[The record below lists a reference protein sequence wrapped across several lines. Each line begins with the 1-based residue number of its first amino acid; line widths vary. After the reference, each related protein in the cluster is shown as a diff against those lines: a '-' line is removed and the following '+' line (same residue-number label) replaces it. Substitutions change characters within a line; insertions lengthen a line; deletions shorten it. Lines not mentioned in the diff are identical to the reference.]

1 MTPMRVV
8 FIQRSVGPGGSKNS
22 LLQTLRIACTQKDFQ
37 FRVLCGEEGSFVSE
51 CRELGIEPAISRI
64 PEWRKW
70 PERFFFA
77 RKLGVIAKR
86 LSDFAPDYVISN
98 ERWWAPH
105 AQFLAR
111 QLGCRSASYVR
122 ESALTAA
129 PKARQYHLHKLDRVL
144 CVSAALKQELDR
156 TATLPGNSRVVYNPV
171 QRPTIDPDADAQI
184 SVMLNQ
190 FPRVKKWL
198 LHIGL
203 LSECKNQIGTIRT
216 LRALHDAGLQDWGL
230 ILAGDTD
237 TDYFQRVEQEISRVG
252 LEQHVCVA
260 GQVAHLGN
268 LIQRTEGTLLS
279 SRHEGLPRAV
289 IESFLLGKMCFA
301 TSLPGLAEIYGK
313 CENSFVSATND
324 PESLAQTV
332 LEAQKNLPKMSVIAD
347 ELRKELDIKFSPEN
361 HWCQLTAALAK

>member
-1 MTPMRVV
+1 MRVV

-22 LLQTLRIACTQKDFQ
+22 LLQTLRVASTQNDFQ
-37 FRVLCGEEGSFVSE
+37 FKVLCGEEGSFVNK
-51 CRELGIEPAISRI
+51 CRELGIEPAIARI

-70 PERFFFA
+70 PERLFFA
-77 RKLGVIAKR
+77 RKMGVIAKQVG
-86 LSDFAPDYVISN
+86 DFAPDYVISN

-105 AQFLAR
+105 AQFLAK

-122 ESALTAA
+122 ESAITAA

-144 CVSAALKQELDR
+144 CVSTALKQELDSA
-156 TATLPGNSRVVYNPV
+156 ATLPGNSRVVYNPV
-171 QRPTIDPDADAQI
+171 LPPTIDPSADAQI
-184 SVMLNQ
+184 SLMLEK

-230 ILAGDTD
+230 ILAGDAD
-237 TDYFQRVEQEISRVG
+237 TDYFPRVEQEIRRAG

-260 GQVAHLGN
+260 GQVARLGN
-268 LIQRTEGTLLS
+268 LIQHSEGTLLS

-289 IESFLLGKMCFA
+289 IESFLLGKMCF
-301 TSLPGLAEIYGK
+301 SVPLPGLEEIYGHQQPR
-313 CENSFVSATND
+313 FVSATQD
-324 PESLAQTV
+324 AQSLACLV
-332 LEAQKNLPKMSVIAD
+332 LKALEKPDEWHAATASVRD
-347 ELRKELDIKFSPEN
+347 ELELKFSPGN
-361 HWCQLTAALAK
+361 HWSQLMAALG